1 MALWAM
7 FADDLNLQEAR
18 SERFRSLHDCFIRE
32 LKPGAR
38 PIDRDPAVTV
48 SPCDAVVG
56 AFGNI
61 NGTELIQAKGFPYT
75 LDDLTGSAELSD
87 RYQNGR
93 FITLRLKSSMYH
105 RFHAP
110 CDCRVSSVDYIS
122 GDTWNVN
129 PVALKR
135 IERLFCK
142 NERIVVDLELQD
154 HTRHLTLVPVAAIL
168 VASIKLH
175 FLPEPLDL
183 RYSGPNRIPCDAS
196 FTKGQELGYFQHGS
210 TIIVLADRG
219 FRLHPR
225 IRQGSVI
232 RTGEPLLLRSPFS
245 EPIG

>member
-1 MALWAM
+1 MASNSLINRLSRLEKLNFLLTNRIPRRWATLFMGWFSRIENPVVTRLSMALWAM

-105 RFHAP
+105 RFH
-110 CDCRVSSVDYIS
+110 
-122 GDTWNVN
+122 
-129 PVALKR
+129 
-135 IERLFCK
+135 
-142 NERIVVDLELQD
+142 
-154 HTRHLTLVPVAAIL
+154 
-168 VASIKLH
+168 
-175 FLPEPLDL
+175 
-183 RYSGPNRIPCDAS
+183 
-196 FTKGQELGYFQHGS
+196 
-210 TIIVLADRG
+210 
-219 FRLHPR
+219 
-225 IRQGSVI
+225 
-232 RTGEPLLLRSPFS
+232 
-245 EPIG
+245 